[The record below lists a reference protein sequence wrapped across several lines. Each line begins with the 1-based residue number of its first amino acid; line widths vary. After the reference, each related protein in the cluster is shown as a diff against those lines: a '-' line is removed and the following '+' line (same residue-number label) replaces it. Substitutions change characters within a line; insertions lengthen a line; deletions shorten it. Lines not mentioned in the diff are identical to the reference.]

1 MITKPLETAIQGRNF
16 AIPIPRE
23 EIAIPVNPKVAIKD
37 TVTRMPIIIP
47 LLSLLAEIKRELLF
61 ALRTFWVLLHHGLAI
76 ICRIRLKDK
85 GMTIKDLVEKGLLTN
100 IEILH
105 IHKKASFRKA
115 SKWEELY
122 FWEYKMKLV
131 EHSQKKSYLFPAMS
145 PIPIHS
151 LHYWFPY
158 D

>member
-61 ALRTFWVLLHHGLAI
+61 ALRTF
-76 ICRIRLKDK
+76 
-85 GMTIKDLVEKGLLTN
+85 
-100 IEILH
+100 
-105 IHKKASFRKA
+105 
-115 SKWEELY
+115 
-122 FWEYKMKLV
+122 
-131 EHSQKKSYLFPAMS
+131 
-145 PIPIHS
+145 
-151 LHYWFPY
+151 
-158 D
+158 